1 MGDTLKV
8 AVVGSGPAGCYL
20 VERLVK
26 QARDV
31 EVDVLDRLPTPF
43 GLVRYGV
50 APDHQTTKAI
60 TRVLA
65 RALGRA
71 PAAFFGNVSL
81 GSDINL
87 SELRELYDAVVL
99 ATGAARDRGLGIA
112 GEDLPGVIG
121 SGSFVGWYNGH
132 PDFTELEPNLSNCRR
147 VLVIGAGNVAID
159 VARLLTKS
167 AAELAQSDLDP
178 EVAAALNAMPLEE
191 LRVVARGDAA
201 RVKFTPV
208 ELAELGDLERVDI
221 VVDPDD
227 LPPQGIGD
235 EAVQSILRD
244 FAARAPGGKP
254 VKLHFDFNLEVESI
268 ENKKEDVTVCFGNR
282 KHGGAVA
289 RQADLV
295 VTCIGYEMGP
305 LDGLAREGGHLRN
318 DAGRIEPGLYVVG
331 WAKRGA
337 SGTIATNRAESHAVA
352 DRLLGEVRPS
362 GTSGREGLKALLSE
376 RGCRWVDFD
385 SWRKIEAAETAGAG
399 ADRVRWK
406 FRSFEALRQAA
417 GLGAGS

>member
-1 MGDTLKV
+1 MGDTLKA

-20 VERLVK
+20 VERSVK
-26 QARDV
+26 QAHDV

-81 GSDINL
+81 GSDIDL

-132 PDFTELEPNLSNCRR
+132 PDFTDLEPNLSNCRR

-191 LRVVARGDAA
+191 LLVVARWYAA
-201 RVKFTPV
+201 
-208 ELAELGDLERVDI
+208 
-221 VVDPDD
+221 
-227 LPPQGIGD
+227 
-235 EAVQSILRD
+235 
-244 FAARAPGGKP
+244 
-254 VKLHFDFNLEVESI
+254 
-268 ENKKEDVTVCFGNR
+268 
-282 KHGGAVA
+282 
-289 RQADLV
+289 
-295 VTCIGYEMGP
+295 
-305 LDGLAREGGHLRN
+305 
-318 DAGRIEPGLYVVG
+318 
-331 WAKRGA
+331 
-337 SGTIATNRAESHAVA
+337 
-352 DRLLGEVRPS
+352 
-362 GTSGREGLKALLSE
+362 
-376 RGCRWVDFD
+376 
-385 SWRKIEAAETAGAG
+385 
-399 ADRVRWK
+399 
-406 FRSFEALRQAA
+406 
-417 GLGAGS
+417 